1 MGRGHFMR
9 KTMRTTIFILLF
21 LTLGVSTVLL
31 AYLHFGAADSG
42 NLSGEW
48 TAELDMTEQASVKAF
63 IWLRDIEAVSVTL
76 EETKSSMQGLA
87 VQVELSFEQ
96 TSRQG
101 GTFRSSVL
109 PESYEACRQAA
120 YEALAEEFRALL
132 AERLRMAGYGNLD
145 GAAAEALAEETFGM
159 STVSWLMSCGPA
171 LLPSLEE
178 LQAVY
183 DGSGTYEAAD
193 GILARQFESGAFVG
207 TKEERY
213 ILKDSDLILS
223 GENDASGSGRPEEH
237 YPVMYSLKQHG
248 GR

>member
-1 MGRGHFMR
+1 MR
-9 KTMRTTIFILLF
+9 KTVRHAVCILLI
-21 LTLGVSTVLL
+21 LTLGVSTALL
-31 AYLHFGAADSG
+31 AYLHFGTERGG

-48 TAELDMTEQASVKAF
+48 TTELDMTEQAAVTAY

-76 EETKSSMQGLA
+76 EETKKRMQDLN
-87 VQVELSFEQ
+87 VQVELIFEQ

-132 AERLRMAGYGNLD
+132 AERLRMAGLWDNAD

-178 LQAVY
+178 LQTVY

-193 GILARQFESGAFVG
+193 DILARQFETGAFVG

-213 ILKDSDLILS
+213 IRKDSDLILS
-223 GENDASGSGRPEEH
+223 GETDVSGSGRPEEH
-237 YPVMYSLKQHG
+237 YPVMYTLKQPANYTH
-248 GR
+248 

>member
-1 MGRGHFMR
+1 MR
-9 KTMRTTIFILLF
+9 KTVRSTICILLL
-21 LTLGVSTVLL
+21 LTLGVSTALL

-48 TAELDMTEQASVKAF
+48 TAELDMTGQAAVTAF

-76 EETKSSMQGLA
+76 EETESRMQGLA
-87 VQVELSFEQ
+87 VQVELIFEQ

-109 PESYEACRQAA
+109 PENYEACRQAA

-132 AERLRMAGYGNLD
+132 AERLRMAGLWDNVD

-178 LQAVY
+178 LQAMY

-193 GILARQFESGAFVG
+193 GILARQFETGAFAGV
-207 TKEERY
+207 KEERY
-213 ILKDSDLILS
+213 ILKGSDLILS
-223 GENDASGSGRPEEH
+223 GETDASGSGRPEEH
-237 YPVMYSLKQHG
+237 YPVMYSLKQSA